1 MVRRGG
7 VRTAAGPGS
16 AATCDAAAEGYPDGM
31 TVAEIITSHPDR
43 ALEAGAL
50 VACIGAAHDCVATCT
65 ACADACLAEDD
76 VAAMRTCIRRDLDC
90 ADIAATTA
98 SVLSRQVAMDLGLV
112 RVVLEACTVAAK
124 RCAAE
129 CEEHAHEHCRVCALA
144 CRRLEAAARTLLE
157 SLRDHDVPQPAE
169 R

>member
-1 MVRRGG
+1 
-7 VRTAAGPGS
+7 
-16 AATCDAAAEGYPDGM
+16 M
-31 TVAEIITSHPDR
+31 TVAAMIRSHPDR
-43 ALEAGAL
+43 ALDADAL
-50 VACIGAAHDCVATCT
+50 VACIEAAHDCSAACT

-90 ADIAATTA
+90 ADIAAMTA
-98 SVLSRQVAMDLGLV
+98 AVLSRQVAMDLGLV

-129 CEEHAHEHCRVCALA
+129 CEEHADSHDHCRACAQA
-144 CRRLEAAARTLLE
+144 CRRLEAATRSLLE
-157 SLRDHDVPQPAE
+157 SLRDHDVPQPTD

>member
-1 MVRRGG
+1 M
-7 VRTAAGPGS
+7 TAA
-16 AATCDAAAEGYPDGM
+16 AM
-31 TVAEIITSHPDR
+31 IRNHPDR
-43 ALEAGAL
+43 ALDADAL
-50 VACIGAAHDCVATCT
+50 VACIETALACAAACT
-65 ACADACLAEDD
+65 ACADACLAEND

-90 ADIAATTA
+90 ADIATTTA

-129 CEEHAHEHCRVCALA
+129 CEQHADMHEHCRLCAEA
-144 CRRLEAAARTLLE
+144 CRRLEATGRSLLE
-157 SLRDHDVPQPAE
+157 ALRDHDVPQPTS